1 MNPKLLQETTRRSTA
16 ELARSCLVVGRILAI
31 QGSLVNPKDFTTKK
45 NACVASL
52 TCIPY

>member
-16 ELARSCLVVGRILAI
+16 ELARSCLVVGRIR
-31 QGSLVNPKDFTTKK
+31 SLVNPKDFTTKK